1 MTAPSPVRVPIL
13 AQPDDYSCGPTSLHA
28 VYTFHGLD
36 LDLPRLIADVRTLK
50 EGGTLA
56 VFLGL
61 DALARGFDVR
71 LYSYNLRVFDP
82 SWDGLPP
89 EALLEKLRAQL
100 VAKRKRRLRESTKA
114 YVRFLEA
121 GGELRFH
128 ALSVRRIQEY
138 FDAGLPVLCGLSS
151 TYLYGTPREVE
162 AEDGRMLYDDVRGTP
177 QGHFVVLC
185 GTSIGRILIADP
197 YQANPISGDH
207 YYEVDPD
214 HLVRAILLGVVT
226 YDGNLMIVAPK
237 GGLPA
242 SPPRGPF
249 VRGVTDPPGPS

>member
-1 MTAPSPVRVPIL
+1 MTAPTVRVPIL

-36 LDLPRLIADVRTLK
+36 LDLPQLIRDVPSLK

-82 SWDGLPP
+82 SWAGLDRGT
-89 EALLEKLRAQL
+89 LLEKLRAQL
-100 VAKRKRRLRESTKA
+100 SAKRKRRLRESTRA
-114 YVRFLEA
+114 YASFLEA
-121 GGELRFH
+121 GGELRFDP
-128 ALSVRRIQEY
+128 LTVRLIEEY
-138 FDAGLPVLCGLSS
+138 FDMGLPVLCGLSS

-162 AEDGRMLYDDVRGTP
+162 AEGGRMLYDDVRGTP

-185 GTSIGRILIADP
+185 GTRVGRFLIADP

-207 YYEVDPD
+207 YYEVEPA
-214 HLVRAILLGVVT
+214 HLVRSILLGVVT
-226 YDGNLMIVAPK
+226 YDGNLMVVAPK
-237 GGLPA
+237 GELPDF
-242 SPPRGPF
+242 PQRGPF
-249 VRGVTDPPGPS
+249 VHGVADPPEAP